1 MDKVTVHKPES
12 RGREGPYYVNE
23 YRAPE
28 KYVLSKIE
36 NGTLG
41 EVVDS
46 GAEVKEEDLVLVE
59 E

>member
-1 MDKVTVHKPES
+1 MDKVTVHRPKS
-12 RGREGPYYVNE
+12 RNRDGPYYVNE

-28 KYVLSKIE
+28 KYVLSKTE

-41 EVVDS
+41 EVVDG
-46 GAEVKEEDLVLVE
+46 GAESKETDLVLVE